1 MYWFMSANQG
11 QTPNDPTTAWQRPP
25 LSIAR
30 TGARHNSSL
39 CDYRLISGN
48 YGAHTKGMADLLRKI
63 IDVAMFGSTESSELQ
78 ALDEERKF
86 MLKQYQLGLI
96 PETDWREL
104 LDNDPVLSAHL
115 SGRGVR

>member
-1 MYWFMSANQG
+1 MI
-11 QTPNDPTTAWQRPP
+11 
-25 LSIAR
+25 L
-30 TGARHNSSL
+30 
-39 CDYRLISGN
+39 GN